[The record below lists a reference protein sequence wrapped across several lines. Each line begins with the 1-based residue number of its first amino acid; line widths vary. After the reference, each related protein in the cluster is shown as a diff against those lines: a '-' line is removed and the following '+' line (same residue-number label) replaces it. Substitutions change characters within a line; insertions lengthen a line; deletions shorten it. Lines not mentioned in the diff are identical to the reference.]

1 VHHLQVSFSWVKGGA
16 ASRVAALPTIDIP
29 VYLNSKRISL
39 LFSVAAQLPEDGH
52 IGSDGQH
59 MSDIFIQRGVGLV
72 LWD

>member
-1 VHHLQVSFSWVKGGA
+1 LQVSFSWVKGA
-16 ASRVAALPTIDIP
+16 ASKVAAPTIDIP

-52 IGSDGQH
+52 IGNEDKNQT